1 MDIDAARQKNDGK
14 TGDGS
19 VRKEHATAGADGVS
33 RALDDRLAFKAASG
47 CYNRIF
53 CGTGPGVAGVAG
65 LLACAAKAWGKARSD
80 KYGARAMAGLDDW
93 ARVDRGGGSLERREY
108 LGNIYPPSRNHT
120 RACKM
125 GK

>member
-19 VRKEHATAGADGVS
+19 VRKDTGADGVS

-93 ARVDRGGGSLERREY
+93 ARVDRGVGVWNDGEY

-120 RACKM
+120 RAC
-125 GK
+125 

>member
-1 MDIDAARQKNDGK
+1 MDIDAARQKMDGK

-19 VRKEHATAGADGVS
+19 VRKEHATTGADGVS

-93 ARVDRGGGSLERREY
+93 ARVDGGGWEFGTTGVFRQY
-108 LGNIYPPSRNHT
+108 LSTIAQPHT
-120 RACKM
+120 CL
-125 GK
+125 